1 MRFIK
6 HEAYNMKEL
15 NNPFVVY
22 GYKGSQYFCDR
33 ENETEKIINGLDNER
48 NITLIAPR
56 RIGKTGLI
64 HHVFAKI
71 KERQPDTCCIYF
83 DILATRTLEQ
93 FIQQMARNVLGR
105 LDTPSQTALRKV
117 QDFFSAFRPS
127 MTFDANTGVPTFSL
141 DIVKSQ
147 EERSLQRIFE
157 YLNQSKKRC
166 YIAIDEFQQI
176 TKYPNTDTEALL
188 RSFIQFVP
196 NVYFIFAGSKQHMMS
211 DMFLSP
217 ERPFYQGAQIVNIKE
232 INEEVYYRFAN
243 AMFQKRGQVLPESV
257 FHYLYNKVD
266 GQTWYVQTILNRIY
280 SNQPVDIANTDIDWT
295 ISELINEEE
304 VAFENYY
311 SSLTSNQAAL
321 LLAIAHE
328 QHVKSPMSQTFISKY
343 RLPALSSVKMALNSL
358 TENQFIYQYHDGYIV
373 YDRFF
378 AMWLRRL

>member
-1 MRFIK
+1 
-6 HEAYNMKEL
+6 MKEL

-22 GYKGSQYFCDR
+22 GYKGSQYFCGR

-176 TKYPNTDTEALL
+176 TKYPNTD
-188 RSFIQFVP
+188 
-196 NVYFIFAGSKQHMMS
+196 G
-211 DMFLSP
+211 
-217 ERPFYQGAQIVNIKE
+217 G
-232 INEEVYYRFAN
+232 
-243 AMFQKRGQVLPESV
+243 
-257 FHYLYNKVD
+257 
-266 GQTWYVQTILNRIY
+266 
-280 SNQPVDIANTDIDWT
+280 
-295 ISELINEEE
+295 
-304 VAFENYY
+304 
-311 SSLTSNQAAL
+311 
-321 LLAIAHE
+321 
-328 QHVKSPMSQTFISKY
+328 
-343 RLPALSSVKMALNSL
+343 
-358 TENQFIYQYHDGYIV
+358 
-373 YDRFF
+373 
-378 AMWLRRL
+378 